1 MKIATITN
9 QSWDLTNHYGYL
21 VASSNNYLAYVL
33 EGIVTMTIVTII
45 IIFVLF
51 VRWIRKVGLKRIYR
65 IFVFEFDSEFI
76 LKK

>member
-33 EGIVTMTIVTII
+33 EGMVTLTIVTIVI
-45 IIFVLF
+45 TLF
-51 VRWIRKVGLKRIYR
+51 CLFGGYVK
-65 IFVFEFDSEFI
+65 
-76 LKK
+76 